1 MKYLMNLRTVITCCC
16 IAILAAGAPHPM
28 SAQKRKSAGQA
39 QSAQSRPLP
48 AVVVV
53 SVKNSETV
61 PATISG
67 KVDAAFALAMFASE
81 KFRSIPFAV
90 RDSVLGVMRQ
100 ETSDVTAGALAQRL
114 GAEQVAFVTVNRLQ
128 NILRVAVSCRYGK
141 DFEQLREGIGYAVL
155 KYRKGSEDSI
165 LYDPS
170 LLLAIQRAFALSQA
184 DTLMYAKVER
194 DMRAIPAKLLAP
206 THLEFV
212 EKVGTTST
220 LFEPKQKP
228 IVAYD
233 AMQTMFI
240 AAKDHPL
247 YVPLDVDTRDSIY
260 ALANLY
266 EVENEN
272 PPNVLELRVL
282 FQVEIRT
289 CLMAKLTQENETDL
303 SLEMKLCEI
312 LSDGNLRLLRQ
323 EKSMLSG
330 DKLADLRKGIQRLTK
345 KILRER

>member
-1 MKYLMNLRTVITCCC
+1 MKLRTILVYF
-16 IAILAAGAPHPM
+16 LAAIPIVGTFHPLA
-28 SAQKRKSAGQA
+28 AQKQKPAKQEQAAKSH
-39 QSAQSRPLP
+39 PLP
-48 AVVVV
+48 AIVVVN
-53 SVKNSETV
+53 VKNSETV
-61 PATISG
+61 PAAISG
-67 KVDAAFALAMFASE
+67 KVDAAFALALFASD

-90 RDSVLGVMRQ
+90 RDSVLNVMRK
-100 ETSDVTAGALAQRL
+100 ENPDVTAAALATRL

-128 NILRVAVSCRYGK
+128 NILRVAVSCRYGS
-141 DFEQLREGIGYAVL
+141 DFGQLREGIGYAVL
-155 KYRKGSEDSI
+155 KYRKGAEDSI

-184 DTLMYAKVER
+184 DTLMYAKAER

-212 EKVGTTST
+212 EKVGTSST

-233 AMQTMFI
+233 AIQTIFV

-247 YVPLDVDTRDSIY
+247 YVPLDIDTRDSIY

-266 EVENEN
+266 EVENAN
-272 PPNVLELRVL
+272 PPNTLELRVL

-289 CLMAKLTQENETDL
+289 CLMAKLTQENESDV

-312 LSDGNLRLLRQ
+312 TSDGNLRLLRQ
-323 EKSMLSG
+323 EKTLLTG